1 MDSTIAKERLAAVV
15 RPDSITYSQ
24 GDFLATHV
32 AVKRLRLMNKFEIT
46 PSKGKEYSEEEIYKA
61 ILLNEENKHQFIA
74 VYGQS
79 GTGKSHLIRWL
90 EAKYRHN
97 KPAQEVVLFIRR
109 SDNTL
114 KGTIRQLLD
123 MPEVQEIAN
132 KDAYDRL
139 LKAAAYEDENKLK
152 GRLYYEVL
160 NEVEHDEEDRS
171 IQLNNIKRK
180 RLIAFLNN
188 EVVRVRLEAADG
200 PIERIYSKIAENS
213 LVDRDTVAQFTAE
226 DFFISAELS
235 DQIERAGVDPKA
247 MKMVRA
253 LMADEGGRE
262 EAEKIAAY
270 LNQFVNDV
278 VQRCAGIAAGDFRD
292 IFRDIRRELFRLG
305 KSLTLFIED
314 VTSFT
319 GVDDALLDA
328 LIVEHTGMNEGE
340 KLCRISSII
349 GTTGNYLQ
357 HNFRDN
363 HKDRITQYV
372 YIPSDAFDEAGL
384 FEFVGRYLNAM
395 SVPESRI
402 ADWLEN
408 AAEPADY
415 PVHTVKEGQNW
426 EFVPIEFD
434 KKLCLYPFTKNSI
447 CYLYQHALKQ
457 NQQTPRYIIRDMI
470 EPVVN
475 DILNGREK
483 FPSLPWSLVRT
494 NTTLSYRI
502 ESQIRDE
509 QEAARVLRFLSIWG
523 DGTPDQYTKDGVV
536 YQAGVR
542 SDILEELAMPPL
554 RLSEVEAPQPAAA
567 AATLAVPASP
577 AVAAS
582 AAGASP
588 LANLAEKP
596 AEIAV
601 VPSGKVEKV
610 NKAIEVLGKWVGGQ
624 AIDVSST
631 GGTSGVLRA
640 VRDDIGKYL
649 MSAIPWQSEGIS
661 PDQMNKIQE
670 SGAPLVDF
678 ENQTRERTP
687 GLYTMPASRA
697 AMHVIAA
704 FMRWR
709 EYGGKS
715 WKYPDA
721 ELDAYF
727 ITSWTARVKHDLLAA
742 VRKSASSDASYIEAA
757 MAAEIYR
764 QILYGE
770 FREKS
775 LKNFTVR
782 HLFETKTVKAAPDN
796 HVPEWGALCAL
807 LSQRGDDEANRKTV
821 RQYFNITQGDGGSLI
836 VLDEPNLARTLRKV
850 KSNRLSV
857 PESAFESQDLVKRRR
872 DVFDHLKKIVE
883 RVGKVADAEQEKAR
897 GMMEK
902 IRSFWGADE
911 FDDGETMEEDDLMM
925 LAERVKAF
933 YDEANRT
940 QFSVAFFSTDPVK
953 KGAKQIAKALSDV
966 GGALEEKDPL
976 AVLLAFSGDPMT
988 ALKPLLEL
996 FARLEAD
1003 FRKVDN
1009 EMEKRRAA
1017 LGGESLTESSAS
1029 RYEEELQKLEE
1040 SAAYFTKEEA
1050 QA

>member
-1 MDSTIAKERLAAVV
+1 MDVTIARERLASVV
-15 RPDSITYSQ
+15 KPDSITYSQ

-32 AVKRLRLMNKFEIT
+32 AVQRLRLVNKFDVA
-46 PSKGKEYSEEEIYKA
+46 PSEGREYSEEEVYRKF
-61 ILLNEENKHQFIA
+61 ILNKENKHQFIA

-79 GTGKSHLIRWL
+79 GTGKSHLIRWF

-152 GRLYYEVL
+152 GRLYHEVL

-171 IQLNNIKRK
+171 IHLKNIERK

-213 LVDRDTVAQFTAE
+213 LVDRDTIAQFTAE

-253 LMADEGGRE
+253 LMADEDGRE
-262 EAEKIAAY
+262 EAEKVAAY

-415 PVHTVKEGQNW
+415 PVHTVKEGKNW

-447 CYLYQHALKQ
+447 RYLYQHALKQ

-523 DGTPDQYTKDGVV
+523 DGTPDQFTKDGVV

-554 RLSEVEAPQPAAA
+554 RLSEVEAPKTAAA
-567 AATLAVPASP
+567 LAASGAA
-577 AVAAS
+577 ADHAS
-582 AAGASP
+582 AAEKSPAAS
-588 LANLAEKP
+588 LAETP
-596 AEIAV
+596 VEPPV
-601 VPSGKVEKV
+601 VSAGRVEKV
-610 NKAIEVLGKWVGGQ
+610 ERAVAVLSKWVEGQ

-631 GGTSGVLRA
+631 GGTSGALRA
-640 VRDDIGKYL
+640 ARDDIAKYL
-649 MSAIPWQSEGIS
+649 LSAIPWQAEGIS
-661 PDQMNKIQE
+661 LDQMGKIQD
-670 SGAPLVDF
+670 SSAPLVDF
-678 ENQTRERTP
+678 ENQTRERTQ
-687 GLYTMPASRA
+687 GLYTMPASRES
-697 AMHVIAA
+697 MHIIAA
-704 FMRWR
+704 FLRWR
-709 EYGGKS
+709 EYGGQS
-715 WKYPDA
+715 WAYPESD
-721 ELDAYF
+721 LDAYF
-727 ITSWTARVKHDLLAA
+727 ITLWTSRIKSALLKA
-742 VRKSASSDASYIEAA
+742 VRENADAGVGYIEAA
-757 MAAEIYR
+757 ISAEIYR
-764 QILYGE
+764 QILCGE

-775 LKNFTVR
+775 LKNLTVR
-782 HLFETKTVKAAPDN
+782 HLFEKKEKKAAADS
-796 HVPEWGALCAL
+796 HVREWSALCAL
-807 LSQRGDDEANRKTV
+807 LSQKGADEVNRKTV
-821 RQYFNITQGDGGSLI
+821 RQYFNIAQGDGGSVI

-857 PESAFESQDLVKRRR
+857 PESAFEMQDPVKRRR

-897 GMMEK
+897 SMMKK
-902 IRSFWGADE
+902 IRAFWGADE
-911 FDDGETMEEDDLMM
+911 FDDGEAMEEEDLLM

-976 AVLLAFSGDPMT
+976 AVLLAFSGDPLT
-988 ALKPLLEL
+988 DLKPLLDL
-996 FARLEAD
+996 FERLEAD
-1003 FRKVDN
+1003 FKKIDA
-1009 EMEKRRAA
+1009 EMAKRQAA
-1017 LGGESLTESSAS
+1017 LGEEISAKGS
-1029 RYEEELQKLEE
+1029 ADRYEEELQKIEKGR
-1040 SAAYFTKEEA
+1040 SYFTKEA

>member
-1 MDSTIAKERLAAVV
+1 MDVTIARERLASVV
-15 RPDSITYSQ
+15 KPDSITYSQ

-32 AVKRLRLMNKFEIT
+32 AVQRLRLVNKFDVV
-46 PSKGKEYSEEEIYKA
+46 PSEGREYSEEEVYRKF
-61 ILLNEENKHQFIA
+61 ILNKENKHQFIA

-79 GTGKSHLIRWL
+79 GTGKSHLIRWF

-152 GRLYYEVL
+152 GRLYHEVL

-171 IQLNNIKRK
+171 IHLKNIERK

-213 LVDRDTVAQFTAE
+213 LVDRDTIAQFTAE

-253 LMADEGGRE
+253 LMADEDGRE
-262 EAEKIAAY
+262 EAEKVAAY

-328 LIVEHTGMNEGE
+328 LIVEHTGMNAGE

-415 PVHTVKEGQNW
+415 PVHTVKEGKNW
-426 EFVPIEFD
+426 EFVSIEFD

-447 CYLYQHALKQ
+447 RYLYQHALKQ
-457 NQQTPRYIIRDMI
+457 NQQTPRYIIRDVI

-483 FPSLPWSLVRT
+483 FPSLPWSLVRM

-523 DGTPDQYTKDGVV
+523 DGTPDQFTKDGVV

-554 RLSEVEAPQPAAA
+554 RLSEVEAPKPAVALAASGAAA
-567 AATLAVPASP
+567 AHAS
-577 AVAAS
+577 VAGKS
-582 AAGASP
+582 
-588 LANLAEKP
+588 LAETP
-596 AEIAV
+596 VEPPV
-601 VPSGKVEKV
+601 VSVGRVEKV
-610 NKAIEVLGKWVGGQ
+610 ERAVAVLSKWVEGQ

-631 GGTSGVLRA
+631 GGTSGALRA
-640 VRDDIGKYL
+640 ARDDIAKYL
-649 MSAIPWQSEGIS
+649 LSAIPWQAEGIS
-661 PDQMNKIQE
+661 LDQMGKIQD
-670 SGAPLVDF
+670 SSAPLVNF
-678 ENQTRERTP
+678 ENQTRERTQ
-687 GLYTMPASRA
+687 GLYTMPASRES
-697 AMHVIAA
+697 MHIIAA
-704 FMRWR
+704 FLRWR
-709 EYGGKS
+709 EYGGQS
-715 WKYPDA
+715 WAYPESD
-721 ELDAYF
+721 LDAYF
-727 ITSWTARVKHDLLAA
+727 ITSWTSRIKSALLKA
-742 VRKSASSDASYIEAA
+742 VRENADADASYIEAA
-757 MAAEIYR
+757 ISAEIYR
-764 QILYGE
+764 QILGGE

-775 LKNFTVR
+775 LKNLTVR
-782 HLFETKTVKAAPDN
+782 HLFEKKEKKAAADS
-796 HVPEWGALCAL
+796 HVWEWSALCAL
-807 LSQRGDDEANRKTV
+807 LSQKGADETNRKTV
-821 RQYFNITQGDGGSLI
+821 RQYFNITQGDGGSMI

-857 PESAFESQDLVKRRR
+857 PESAFEMQDPVKRRR

-897 GMMEK
+897 SMMEK
-902 IRSFWGADE
+902 IRAFWGTDE
-911 FDDGETMEEDDLMM
+911 FDDGEAMEEEDLLM

-940 QFSVAFFSTDPVK
+940 QFSVAFFSAEPVK

-966 GGALEEKDPL
+966 GGALDEKDPL
-976 AVLLAFSGDPMT
+976 AVLLAFSGDPLT
-988 ALKPLLEL
+988 DLKPLLDL
-996 FARLEAD
+996 FERLEAD
-1003 FRKVDN
+1003 FKKIDA
-1009 EMEKRRAA
+1009 EMAKRRAS
-1017 LGGESLTESSAS
+1017 LGGEDSEEHSAA
-1029 RYEEELQKLEE
+1029 RYEKELQKLEE
-1040 SAAYFTKEEA
+1040 GRSCFTKEA